1 MEMKP
6 VFQAGQRVTQRST
19 EKVGTIKS
27 YDEHPTTGTR
37 FYHVQFD
44 SETPYTSVAGNDLR
58 AVPQR

>member
-1 MEMKP
+1 MEMKS

-44 SETPYTSVAGNDLR
+44 GETSYTPLAESDLQ
-58 AVPQR
+58 AVSQR